1 MDFKGVPPM
10 EMSGN
15 VSEKFWKQ
23 RFTTYLVATEISKKA
38 QETQCALLLTLIGDE
53 GMRIYNTFTFLDE
66 EKNKLEVL
74 LTKYDNHFTP
84 KKNLTYERHQILT
97 SKQTEFESIEQFSVR
112 VKNISLN
119 CELDQLRESLVKD
132 ILICGIKSN
141 EIREKLLQGDLK
153 TLEEVIKKAVII
165 EKTKERNM
173 AISSYME
180 AGKSD
185 LNVDKVNKK
194 PSRDV
199 RGEFRQKLVTQHQSN
214 NNRECKKCSYK
225 HDFRKC
231 PAYGKVCARCGG
243 YNHFSSACYNKKNN
257 RDRRSV
263 YAVGDN
269 SEREVKTVYVEAID
283 MISKNGEMTWAQ
295 ELNIG
300 AVRPYSF
307 VSKTTKRHAS

>member
-1 MDFKGVPPM
+1 
-10 EMSGN
+10 
-15 VSEKFWKQ
+15 
-23 RFTTYLVATEISKKA
+23 
-38 QETQCALLLTLIGDE
+38 
-53 GMRIYNTFTFLDE
+53 MRIYNTFTFLDE
-66 EKNKLEVL
+66 EKNNLEVL

-84 KKNLTYERHQILT
+84 KKNLTYERHQLLT
-97 SKQTEFESIEQFSVR
+97 SKQTEFKSIEQFSVR
-112 VKNISLN
+112 VKNISLH

-132 ILICGIKSN
+132 ILICGIKSS
-141 EIREKLLQGDLK
+141 EIREKLLQDDLK

-180 AGKSD
+180 AGTSD

-214 NNRECKKCSYK
+214 NNQECKKCSYK

-269 SEREVKTVYVEAID
+269 SESEVKTVYVEAID
-283 MISKNGEMTWAQ
+283 MISKNGEMAWDQ
-295 ELNIG
+295 ELNG
-300 AVRPYSF
+300 
-307 VSKTTKRHAS
+307 RHKHGNFTERSNTVY